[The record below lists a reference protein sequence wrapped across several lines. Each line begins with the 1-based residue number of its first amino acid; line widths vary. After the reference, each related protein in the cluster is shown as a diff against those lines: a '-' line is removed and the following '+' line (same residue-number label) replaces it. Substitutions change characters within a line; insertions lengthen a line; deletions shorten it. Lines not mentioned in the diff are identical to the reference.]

1 MVKSGLDRAKRS
13 ALKNDPYVLM
23 IRNKHEHFS
32 IIDHFATLTY
42 KQYAIDS
49 IISQVS
55 NSHSLVWG
63 QKGRYHDLTMRLFW
77 KGIDNLDDWLTQGL
91 DASTYNDTKTSI
103 SEIVNFYYIC
113 AYPKSKLIASISIN
127 PSVQT
132 MPFSTMEDWLNEI
145 TALSEQQT
153 QIAAPMPNGVS
164 VLECALCSH
173 NVANSVLIFLNNPVV
188 AVTGYGVNPILHRA
202 LAWGVANSVLIFLN
216 NPVVA
221 VTGYGVNP
229 ILHRALAWGL
239 VPNLYPIF
247 SNSKALY
254 AVQNVTLTIGI
265 SSAHPNVNNFQPI
278 LNSSVAHS

>member
-202 LAWGVANSVLIFLN
+202 LAWG
-216 NPVVA
+216 
-221 VTGYGVNP
+221 
-229 ILHRALAWGL
+229 L